1 MGLTLLV
8 SRIAF
13 AKNSRHEGMKASRLK
28 QRLREQSWMQPIRLA
43 NLKWRQRNGLFP
55 DWRELLG
62 SDWPK
67 WEALRDAA
75 QANGN
80 SPRVLIATSVGVHAA
95 SSIFDS
101 YLAAALT
108 ARGVRCEVALCD
120 AVLPACLGA
129 DYTWYPNAE
138 HFARRGS
145 RDDLCTACL
154 APAEKLFGAEGLGLA
169 VLRYGELLST
179 ADRARARSV
188 AESTAPAA
196 VGDFM
201 LDGIAVGEAALSG
214 ALRFFARGE
223 FEKGDVQDLILRRYL
238 EAACLALFAMRNLLA
253 RERYDIVI
261 GHHGIYVPQA
271 LVAAAAR
278 ETGVRFVAWNPAY
291 RTGCFIFSHGE
302 TYHRAMLSEPVSV
315 WEDLQLDEAE
325 RARLLRYLADR
336 ESGTQDWIA
345 FHPADTRKPDNV
357 LEAIG
362 LDPAKPVITLLTSVV
377 WDAQLHYR
385 QRAFKDQVEWV
396 LKTIAHFAKRDDVQL
411 AIRIHPA
418 EVTGSLPSRQP
429 IAAEIEAEF
438 PTLPNN
444 IGLIRPED
452 EISTYALGNA
462 SDAVIIYATKTGIE
476 LAARGIPVVVA
487 GESWLRGKEI
497 GFDCDDAESYERMLA
512 ALPFRKRLDQ
522 KRTARAEAYA
532 YHFFFR
538 RMIPLPGLRR
548 ARVQGAPYEVDP
560 LGLAQFEPRANR
572 ALDCVCNGI
581 LEGAPFVL
589 DVLAQGRPP
598 NLGVEAT

>member
-1 MGLTLLV
+1 
-8 SRIAF
+8 
-13 AKNSRHEGMKASRLK
+13 MKALRLK
-28 QRLREQSWMQPIRLA
+28 QLLREQPWMQPIRLA

-55 DWRELLG
+55 NWHELFG
-62 SDWPK
+62 SDWRK
-67 WEALRDAA
+67 WEALRGAA
-75 QANGN
+75 QANADA
-80 SPRVLIATSVGVHAA
+80 PRVLIATSVGVHAA

-101 YLAAALT
+101 YLGVALT
-108 ARGVRCEVALCD
+108 ARGARCDVTLCD

-129 DYTWYPNAE
+129 DYTWYPNPD

-154 APAEKLFGAEGLGLA
+154 APAEKLFGAEGLGFA
-169 VLRYGELLST
+169 VLRYGGLLSA
-179 ADRARARSV
+179 ADRARARGI

-223 FEKGDVQDLILRRYL
+223 FEKGEVQDIILRRYL

-253 RERYDIVI
+253 KERYDVVI

-278 ETGVRFVAWNPAY
+278 EAGVRFVAWNPAY

-302 TYHRAMLSEPVSV
+302 TYHRAMLSEPPSV
-315 WEDLQLDEAE
+315 WENVRLDDAE
-325 RARLLRYLADR
+325 RTRLMRYLADR
-336 ESGTQDWIA
+336 ERGTQDWIA
-345 FHPADTRKPDNV
+345 FHPADARASPDIV
-357 LEAIG
+357 AAIG
-362 LDPAKPVITLLTSVV
+362 LDPSKPVITLLTSVV

-385 QRAFKDQVEWV
+385 QRAFTNQVEWV

-411 AIRIHPA
+411 AIRVHPA

-438 PTLPNN
+438 PTLPRNVA
-444 IGLIRPED
+444 LVRPDE
-452 EISTYALGNA
+452 EISTYALADA

-476 LAARGIPVVVA
+476 LAARGIPVIVA

-497 GFDCDDAESYERMLA
+497 GFDCDDAAAYERILA
-512 ALPFRKRLDQ
+512 TLPLRRRLDAA
-522 KRTARAEAYA
+522 RTARAQAYA

-538 RMIPLPGLRR
+538 RMIPLPGLKRGR
-548 ARVQGAPYEVDP
+548 IQAAPYEIVP
-560 LGLAQFEPRANR
+560 QGLEAFEPGAH
-572 ALDCVCNGI
+572 ASVDCVCDGI
-581 LEGAPFVL
+581 LDGTPFVL
-589 DVLAQGRPP
+589 DGREERSPSG
-598 NLGVEAT
+598 LGVDGGAVA